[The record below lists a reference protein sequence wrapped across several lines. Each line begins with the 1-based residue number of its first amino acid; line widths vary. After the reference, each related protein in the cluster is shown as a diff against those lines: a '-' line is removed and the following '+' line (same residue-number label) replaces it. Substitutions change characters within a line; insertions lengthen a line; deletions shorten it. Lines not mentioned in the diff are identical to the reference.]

1 MTISRTWYFS
11 HKKSTEGDDF
21 FMAPPNFSPSL
32 LFQDVAQRFVAYG
45 WKVVTVDANDVDALT
60 KAFLDFRWAGE
71 VLFWTATRW
80 APTDPYK

>member
-1 MTISRTWYFS
+1 MITFYFS
-11 HKKSTEGDDF
+11 HKKS
-21 FMAPPNFSPSL
+21 MANSSPSF
-32 LFQDVAQRFVAYG
+32 LFQDVAQRFLAYG